1 MLLNGIAAG
10 LTFMP
15 AASLV
20 VGGVKPEH
28 AGSASGL
35 LQTSQQLGGAIGLAV
50 VVSVYAAGAV
60 PGAHAAFLTTVAFT
74 MVAFIVT
81 VLAVHPNRNKA
92 AKTAYSSPVG
102 GERHAR
108 ACPPLTRRTP
118 LSGQQTTK
126 CILRIVWVTLCS
138 GWKVRIS
145 PRMWHMAQMTIWR
158 WFHDVEFLDF
168 SF

>member
-74 MVAFIVT
+74 LVAFIVT
-81 VLAVHPNRNKA
+81 VLAVHPSRSKA

-102 GERHAR
+102 GERDTLALAPAHQANSAIGSADDEVHTADR
-108 ACPPLTRRTP
+108 VGDDLLGVEGAHLAAHVAHGADDDMEVVSRR
-118 LSGQQTTK
+118 GV
-126 CILRIVWVTLCS
+126 LR
-138 GWKVRIS
+138 
-145 PRMWHMAQMTIWR
+145 
-158 WFHDVEFLDF
+158 F
-168 SF
+168 